1 MKEKKELMSSSY
13 FWLLPRP
20 RPWLHRP
27 VIDFFNSPCHMIV
40 KDIKSDGV
48 SDRSWKTTKP
58 GRTPKENVYLHC
70 SESEEVELIRLYA
83 ISAGFVER
91 LLINPAC
98 KDTSL
103 LRVVFVLLWKARR
116 PELCWSHCILQLSL
130 RGLSEMVH
138 CYVCAS
144 IWTFQVRP

>member
-1 MKEKKELMSSSY
+1 ME
-13 FWLLPRP
+13 
-20 RPWLHRP
+20 
-27 VIDFFNSPCHMIV
+27 
-40 KDIKSDGV
+40 GV
-48 SDRSWKTTKP
+48 TGH

-70 SESEEVELIRLYA
+70 PESEEVELIRLYA
-83 ISAGFVER
+83 VSASFVER
-91 LLINPAC
+91 LLIYPAC

-144 IWTFQVRP
+144 IWTLQVRP